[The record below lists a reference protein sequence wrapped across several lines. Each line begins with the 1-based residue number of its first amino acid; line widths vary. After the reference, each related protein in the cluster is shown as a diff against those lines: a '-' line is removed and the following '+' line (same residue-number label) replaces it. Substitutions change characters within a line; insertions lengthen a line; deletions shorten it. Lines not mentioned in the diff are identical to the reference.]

1 MHRVLYNS
9 LSLASDSLYCQAS
22 FHHILY
28 YILRSVSQL
37 PNIFCAC
44 LTNYQADALC
54 SQLSGLVYI
63 QHQICV
69 LCSETS
75 TKPAMSA

>member
-28 YILRSVSQL
+28 YILQSVSQL
-37 PNIFCAC
+37 PKH
-44 LTNYQADALC
+44 LLC
-54 SQLSGLVYI
+54 
-63 QHQICV
+63 
-69 LCSETS
+69 
-75 TKPAMSA
+75 MSH